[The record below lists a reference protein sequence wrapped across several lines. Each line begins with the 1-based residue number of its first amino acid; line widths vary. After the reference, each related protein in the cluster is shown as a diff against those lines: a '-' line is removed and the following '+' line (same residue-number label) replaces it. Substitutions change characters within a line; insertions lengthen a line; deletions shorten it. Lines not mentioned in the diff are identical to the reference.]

1 MKRPLYRFKKS
12 TSVQRGVATVEFAL
26 IAIVFFTLL
35 FGVIELGRVIYVWNT
50 VQQITRQAAR
60 EATVADFTDVGSG
73 GAMDKVRWNAVFRKS
88 AGNLP
93 AAAEINDSAVSI
105 NYLNACMKTVDTS
118 TTCPSQNI
126 TYCLS
131 NPKGKNCIRF
141 VQVRL
146 CDPAN
151 TTGCTPILY
160 RPIMLTAFVPGFT
173 GIPIPSSQVVM
184 PAESLGY
191 RPSMGSCAAIVETL
205 PNDCAP

>member
-1 MKRPLYRFKKS
+1 MENPTFTNTK
-12 TSVQRGVATVEFAL
+12 QRGVATVEFAL

-73 GAMDKVRWNAVFRKS
+73 GAMDKVRWNAVFRSS

-93 AAAEINDSAVSI
+93 AAAEINDAAVSI

-118 TTCPSQNI
+118 TTCPVQNI

-131 NPKGKNCIRF
+131 NPNGKNCIRF

-146 CDPAN
+146 CDPDPEN

-160 RPIMLTAFVPGFT
+160 RPMILQAFVPGFT
-173 GIPIPSSQVVM
+173 GIPIPPSQVVM

-191 RPSMGSCAAIVETL
+191 RPSMESCTPIVETP
-205 PNDCAP
+205 PNDCTP